1 MPDIRASDAERERA
15 VEHLREQA
23 LAGRLTVEELDER
36 CARAF
41 AAVTVTQL
49 RELLADLP
57 APRPRTR
64 PTPARPPEV
73 GPPGVRPFT
82 YEWHLPVAPDRA
94 MEEAVRHIA
103 PALNR
108 QGYVLDDRS
117 EMRLAFVYSYRPGW
131 TYPVAMLLLP
141 ISLLALLHRVED
153 RVIVEFE
160 LDRRRGGTRMIVRGK
175 APKRVRSAFAQL
187 LEP

>member
-1 MPDIRASDAERERA
+1 
-15 VEHLREQA
+15 
-23 LAGRLTVEELDER
+23 
-36 CARAF
+36 
-41 AAVTVTQL
+41 
-49 RELLADLP
+49 
-57 APRPRTR
+57 
-64 PTPARPPEV
+64 
-73 GPPGVRPFT
+73 
-82 YEWHLPVAPDRA
+82 

-117 EMRLAFVYSYRPGW
+117 ETRLAFVYSYRPGW
-131 TYPVAMLLLP
+131 TYPVAVLLLP
-141 ISLLALLHRVED
+141 FSLLALLHRVED

-160 LDRRRGGTRMIVRGK
+160 PDRRRGGTRMFVRGK